1 MLDRSKP
8 IVSAA
13 RGWAVGAGLACLVMA
28 DISIVSRDAKFSD
41 GHLRIGIAAGDHA
54 AIIWPLLCGMA
65 KAKYYLLT
73 ADTFTGE
80 EAERMNLVS
89 MALDDAEVEDKA
101 LEIATRLADGPR
113 NAISWT
119 KQALNGWLRQAAPI
133 FEHSLAMEM
142 IGIGGPEG
150 REGIGAFLEKRR
162 PDFRRLRG

>member
-1 MLDRSKP
+1 
-8 IVSAA
+8 
-13 RGWAVGAGLACLVMA
+13 
-28 DISIVSRDAKFSD
+28 
-41 GHLRIGIAAGDHA
+41 
-54 AIIWPLLCGMA
+54 
-65 KAKYYLLT
+65 
-73 ADTFTGE
+73 
-80 EAERMNLVS
+80 MNLVS